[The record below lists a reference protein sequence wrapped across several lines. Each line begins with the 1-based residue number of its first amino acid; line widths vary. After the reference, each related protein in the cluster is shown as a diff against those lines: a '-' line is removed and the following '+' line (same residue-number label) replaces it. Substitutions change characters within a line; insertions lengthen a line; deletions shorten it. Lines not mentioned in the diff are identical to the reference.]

1 MGVKEW
7 KFWLLPFPTTNGHD
21 LLKVLFRVVSCT
33 GRLQTGSILPVSA
46 ICLTAFAQKE
56 VLGGQGTWALR
67 CLRARAGLSGSH
79 PLGPRVS
86 SLTSLRR
93 DPEKHVSS
101 SGS

>member
-21 LLKVLFRVVSCT
+21 LLKVLSRVGSCT

-67 CLRARAGLSGSH
+67 CLHAYVLDYQDHILWVQERAALQ
-79 PLGPRVS
+79 V
-86 SLTSLRR
+86 
-93 DPEKHVSS
+93 
-101 SGS
+101 